1 VLAAG
6 VAAACSPG
14 PAAAAGQAIR
24 LGIVDAKQLQEISG
38 IAASRRH
45 PGVLWVHNDGSDKR
59 LFAVSTNG
67 QVVGV
72 FELPKKP
79 DDVEDIAMGP
89 LGAAGAEIYL
99 GDVGDNERQRST
111 VRVFRFLEPDLEPGA
126 RARKPVPIASV
137 EIISLR
143 YPDRPQD
150 AEALLVDPQ
159 TGELLIAT
167 KLGRS
172 SRIYRAAK
180 ERVVPGPIVPLQFVR
195 EIPFG
200 DISGGDVSP
209 DGTQIILRR
218 ENAAWVWSRAQGE
231 DWGAAFA
238 RVPRAVAVVGL
249 PREPNGE
256 SVAFHPAG
264 GAYYTLSEGKRQPI
278 YLFQLPR

>member
-1 VLAAG
+1 V
-6 VAAACSPG
+6 AACSPG
-14 PAAAAGQAIR
+14 PAAVDQGIR
-24 LGIVDAKQLQEISG
+24 LGVVEAKQLQEISG

-45 PGVLWVHNDGSDKR
+45 PGILWVHNDGSDKR

-67 QVVGV
+67 QVVGI

-79 DDVEDIAMGP
+79 DDVEDIAIGT
-89 LGAAGAEIYL
+89 GAASGSEIYL
-99 GDVGDNERQRST
+99 GDIGDNDRKRST
-111 VRVFRFLEPDLEPGA
+111 VRVFRFPEPELEAEG
-126 RARKPVPIASV
+126 RARKPVPIPAV
-137 EIISLR
+137 EMISLR

-150 AEALLVDPQ
+150 AEALLVDSQ

-180 ERVVPGPIVPLQFVR
+180 EQLVPGSTVPLQFVR

-200 DISGGDVSP
+200 DISGGDISP
-209 DGTQIILRR
+209 DGTLIILRR
-218 ENAAWVWSRAQGE
+218 ENAAWLWNRAP
-231 DWGAAFA
+231 GADFGAVFA
-238 RVPRAVAVVGL
+238 RSPRSAVVVGL

-256 SVAFHPAG
+256 SISFHPAG

-278 YLFQLPR
+278 YLFPLPR